1 MLVSRHT
8 PNRGYKWQDFSVQCT
23 NDEAGE
29 RERERERE
37 RNAHPSTMTSSGSL
51 FSIRIVSVVTS
62 PLRKGLRAPPSA
74 CAWWI
79 RASPDR

>member
-37 RNAHPSTMTSSGSL
+37 REIEREKETHTRPQ
-51 FSIRIVSVVTS
+51 
-62 PLRKGLRAPPSA
+62 
-74 CAWWI
+74 
-79 RASPDR
+79 